1 MIKKKL
7 IRQYKL
13 NKEKSVLPEAEI
25 YDKLGN
31 KLKGTF
37 KKVNPTSP
45 VDEIFYS
52 NRKPNRI

>member
-7 IRQYKL
+7 IRQHKL
-13 NKEKSVLPEAEI
+13 NKEKSILTEGEI

-37 KKVNPTSP
+37 KKVDPTSP
-45 VDEIFYS
+45 IDYS